1 MDLFGSWSSFFGSF
15 WLDLDQAFLDLLDL
29 FSTDVRSNE
38 VNQTC
43 RAAFFVD
50 TNVRASS
57 FSSTRMLDISNLS
70 AKSGIWAMSPSISA
84 ETKARARGRRGR
96 QKESVRIL
104 KRDMKSHEG
113 PFLKAADSRPSQ
125 SCYVQARL
133 RCAAGLGLQALFF
146 SCSSILRDG

>member
-1 MDLFGSWSSFFGSF
+1 MRLIKRV
-15 WLDLDQAFLDLLDL
+15 
-29 FSTDVRSNE
+29 VR
-38 VNQTC
+38 
-43 RAAFFVD
+43 R
-50 TNVRASS
+50 

-70 AKSGIWAMSPSISA
+70 VKSGIWAMSPSISA
-84 ETKARARGRRGR
+84 ETKGRAKGRRGR
-96 QKESVRIL
+96 QKESVRIEIIL